1 MVSQASTQIKV
12 MACIDDFDHS
22 KKFLVFLACA
32 NPKVFENY
40 VKIDPSSFSSSQTSP
55 HPGQHFFFP
64 PSPDNLGFYDY
75 GYGEYYD
82 EMMPPSPT
90 SPDQRYG
97 VNYPTYVTFTPPT
110 SRFPGGPPQLRR
122 SYPPPRPPRP
132 PSPMIVDATYP
143 ADPFTGDQQANNA
156 QAVNGEGKNAGND
169 NPIVRDVTPPPGQQ
183 TSSPQGQASTKTK
196 ARSHAS
202 KSQRSRPHK
211 AGTKGRNPSSRQNKG
226 ENGSSACKKK
236 TPSRLSK
243 LSHRRRR
250 EGGGGGDRQKSMS
263 NSSSSSASPSQAA
276 SSDFYLVDSDDTDS
290 TSFHGSMFLPKLRAR
305 LHAALRKVHPAEA
318 ISSVGNLSHYSAS
331 VTGLV

>member
-1 MVSQASTQIKV
+1 

-40 VKIDPSSFSSSQTSP
+40 VKIDPSSFSSCQTSP

-64 PSPDNLGFYDY
+64 PPPENLGFYDY

-132 PSPMIVDATYP
+132 PSPVIVDAAYP
-143 ADPFTGDQQANNA
+143 ADPFTGDQHTNTA
-156 QAVNGEGKNAGND
+156 QAVNGEGGNAGND

-183 TSSPQGQASTKTK
+183 TSSPQGQASTKAK
-196 ARSHAS
+196 AKSHAS
-202 KSQRSRPHK
+202 KSQRSRQQK
-211 AGTKGRNPSSRQNKG
+211 AGIKGRNPPSRQNKG
-226 ENGSSACKKK
+226 ANGASSSKK

-243 LSHRRRR
+243 ISRRHTR
-250 EGGGGGDRQKSMS
+250 GTQKTK
-263 NSSSSSASPSQAA
+263 SSSPSSWTPSQAA

-290 TSFHGSMFLPKLRAR
+290 TSYHGSMMFLPKLRAR
-305 LHAALRKVHPAEA
+305 LHAALRKIHPAEA
-318 ISSVGNLSHYSAS
+318 ISSVRNPSHYSAS